1 MNSLQ
6 IFIVFHKNIFDECYK
21 NIPNDILSKYF
32 TFIAV
37 NEKIAKNYTRN
48 KYKVINEWELPIY
61 DKTFQ
66 ERGYNENSAIY
77 HIYANNLHK
86 DYKYIGFFQYDMT
99 FNDNII
105 DFYKKN
111 LSQEPMGFYFSAKNY
126 YYCAYKTWD
135 EPKTLRYIIKDY
147 EKFYNKTFSKDCEYP
162 LYNSYI
168 IPIEIY
174 EKIMPWVIQL
184 YDKLYPWCI
193 QSPNASH
200 FAHIG
205 GIYERIMA
213 FAIGEETLQNINVNV
228 SHINEYKQL
237 SY

>member
-1 MNSLQ
+1 
-6 IFIVFHKNIFDECYK
+6 
-21 NIPNDILSKYF
+21 
-32 TFIAV
+32 
-37 NEKIAKNYTRN
+37 
-48 KYKVINEWELPIY
+48 
-61 DKTFQ
+61 
-66 ERGYNENSAIY
+66 
-77 HIYANNLHK
+77 
-86 DYKYIGFFQYDMT
+86 MT

-111 LSQEPMGFYFSAKNY
+111 ITQEPISFYFSAKNY
-126 YYCAYKTWD
+126 YFCSYKTWD

-147 EKFYNKTFSKDCEYP
+147 EKFYNKTFSKNCLYP

-168 IPIEIY
+168 IPIEMY

-213 FAIGEETLQNINVNV
+213 YAIGEESLQYINVNV